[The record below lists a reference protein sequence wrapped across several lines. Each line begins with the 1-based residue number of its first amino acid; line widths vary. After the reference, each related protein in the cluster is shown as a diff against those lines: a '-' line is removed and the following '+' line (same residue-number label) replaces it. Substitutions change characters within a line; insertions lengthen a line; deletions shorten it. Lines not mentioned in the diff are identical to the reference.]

1 MKKHLLFLAI
11 LAACSPQKEKKVMEP
26 ITTRRVM
33 GVYTGVTP
41 CADCEG
47 IYTRLEFIDSV
58 TYIKSSNYLGKSN
71 QPFFDMGEWHIQ
83 NDSVLALNA
92 HGNTQLYLHE
102 GSNIVLLNQEGKRI
116 QGPLAN
122 FYKLA
127 KGEPEKNKHFTSQK
141 AAGVDFVAHGNEPS
155 WSIEIDFEQNLILRT
170 LDLDSLA
177 APINK
182 VSSEGSTTI
191 LSMRLQE
198 DTLKVRLSPTGCM
211 NDMSGAYS
219 DYSVEIISKELNGRG
234 CGEFINPLYKLTGRW
249 TLASFGE
256 DAAKETDFIN
266 GLPELQFNVIE
277 KKVSGSTGC
286 NRLSGGFKASEEGS
300 LSFLPLATT
309 RMFCEGK
316 GESKF
321 LNTLQQVDHYKM
333 EGDKLLLTKGEVVV
347 LSFTASGL

>member
-1 MKKHLLFLAI
+1 MKKYLLFLAI
-11 LAACSPQKEKKVMEP
+11 LAACSPKKEKKVMEP
-26 ITTRRVM
+26 ITTSKVM

-83 NDSVLALNA
+83 NDSVLALSA
-92 HGNTQLYLHE
+92 HGKTQLYLHE

-116 QGPLAN
+116 QGPLAS

-127 KGEPEKNKHFTSQK
+127 KGEPEKNKYLTSQK
-141 AAGVDFVAHGNEPS
+141 AAGVDFVANGNEPS
-155 WSIEIDFEQNLILRT
+155 WSIEIDFEQNLTLRT
-170 LDLDSLA
+170 MDIDSLA
-177 APINK
+177 ASIK
-182 VSSEGSTTI
+182 RIAYEGSSTI
-191 LSMRLQE
+191 LFAPLE
-198 DTLKVRLSPTGCM
+198 NDTLKIRLSPTGCM

-219 DYSVEIISKELNGRG
+219 DYAVEINSKELNGRG
-234 CGEFINPLYKLTGRW
+234 CGDFINPLYKLTGRW
-249 TLASFGE
+249 TLASLGE
-256 DAAKETDFIN
+256 EVAKETDFAN
-266 GLPELQFNVIE
+266 GLPNLQFNVIE

-286 NRLSGGFKASEEGS
+286 NRLTGSFKSDEEG
-300 LSFLPLATT
+300 LLRFLPLATT

-321 LNTLQQVDHYKM
+321 LNALQQVDHYKM
-333 EGDKLLLTKGEVVV
+333 EGDQLLLTKGEAVV